1 MLSYSIIRLPNR
13 TRCVSGFWAVNA
25 KFTAAGKIKARVKFF
40 ISSGNYIISFFNY
53 NMSFENY
60 QSLFS
65 VK

>member
-40 ISSGNYIISFFNY
+40 ISSRNYIFSFFNY
-53 NMSFENY
+53 NMS
-60 QSLFS
+60 
-65 VK
+65 